1 VEWGKGQAHPIPGAV
16 QGEGSDMH
24 ADPSVPVGKPVLLE
38 GHFTRPVTVEQV
50 RSLGSSAVLLVRTF
64 DGRLEEVAL
73 SDEELMRILAALPV
87 QAPAPRL
94 VPPGD
99 LFLLLESWWIRPAYA
114 YAPYFAVRLSGIKPL
129 PTSWRRST
137 ARCSPSP
144 GCAPF
149 WRTTRRGQDRDGRP
163 PVQGTEDAGACG
175 AGADHRSRGPHHP
188 VAGRAPGSSESTSS
202 SSTPTTISGSWE
214 TSGRGSPG
222 HYLNRTTL
230 NG

>member
-1 VEWGKGQAHPIPGAV
+1 
-16 QGEGSDMH
+16 MH

-114 YAPYFAVRLSGIKPL
+114 YAPYFRRETLGNQASPHQLEAVYGTMLPQPRL
-129 PTSWRRST
+129 RSLLADDP
-137 ARCSPSP
+137 AR
-144 GCAPF
+144 A
-149 WRTTRRGQDRDGRP
+149 RP
-163 PVQGTEDAGACG
+163 
-175 AGADHRSRGPHHP
+175 
-188 VAGRAPGSSESTSS
+188 
-202 SSTPTTISGSWE
+202 
-214 TSGRGSPG
+214 
-222 HYLNRTTL
+222 
-230 NG
+230 